1 MKKALLTSIFF
12 FPFISTVIA
21 QPRFRAL
28 VLFENGGHH
37 LAFTNKAQPWLNQ
50 LATDS
55 NFTIQYIQKTD
66 SINET
71 FLSKFDVFIQLD
83 YPPYGW
89 TADAMTAFID
99 YMEKGKG
106 GWIGLHHATLLGE
119 FDGFPMWTWFSN
131 FMGGIRFK
139 NYIADFAAASV
150 KVEDPQHP
158 CMKDLPSHF
167 TINKE
172 EWYTYD
178 KSPRDH
184 VHVLASV
191 NESTYVP
198 NSNIKM
204 GDHPVAW
211 TNDHIAARNVYIF
224 MGHGPD
230 LFDNPFYTTL
240 LKNAIFWAAKSER

>member
-1 MKKALLTSIFF
+1 MQKSLLTLVSFLLIV
-12 FPFISTVIA
+12 SAMIA
-21 QPRFRAL
+21 QPRFRVL

-37 LAFTNKAQPWLNQ
+37 LAFTNRAQPWLNQ
-50 LATDS
+50 LAADS
-55 NFTIQYIQKTD
+55 NFIIQYIQNTD
-66 SINET
+66 SINEAS
-71 FLSKFDVFIQLD
+71 LSRFDVFIQLD

-89 TADAMTAFID
+89 KPDAMAAFIK

-119 FDGFPMWTWFSN
+119 FDGYPMWTWFSG

-150 KVEDPQHP
+150 EVEDSEHP
-158 CMKDLPSHF
+158 CMKNLPSQF

-178 KSPRDH
+178 KSPREQ

-198 NSNIKM
+198 SSDIKM
-204 GDHPVAW
+204 GDHPVVW

-230 LFDNPFYTTL
+230 LFDNAFYATL
-240 LKNAIFWAAKSER
+240 LKNAIFWAAGK

>member
-1 MKKALLTSIFF
+1 MQKSLLTLVFF
-12 FPFISTVIA
+12 SLFVSTVIA

-37 LAFTNKAQPWLNQ
+37 LAFTNRAQPWLDK
-50 LATDS
+50 LVADS
-55 NFTIQYIQKTD
+55 NFIIQYIQNTD
-66 SINET
+66 SINKT
-71 FLSKFDVFIQLD
+71 FLSRFDVFIQLD

-89 TADAMTAFID
+89 KADAMDAFID

-119 FDGFPMWTWFSN
+119 FDGYPMWSWFSG

-139 NYIADFAAASV
+139 NYIPDFAAALV
-150 KVEDPQHP
+150 KVEDAEHP
-158 CMKDLPSHF
+158 CMKNLPPQF

-184 VHVLASV
+184 MHVLASV
-191 NESTYVP
+191 DESTYVP
-198 NSNIKM
+198 NSSIKM
-204 GDHPVAW
+204 GDHPVVW

-240 LKNAIFWAAKSER
+240 LKNAIFWAAGK